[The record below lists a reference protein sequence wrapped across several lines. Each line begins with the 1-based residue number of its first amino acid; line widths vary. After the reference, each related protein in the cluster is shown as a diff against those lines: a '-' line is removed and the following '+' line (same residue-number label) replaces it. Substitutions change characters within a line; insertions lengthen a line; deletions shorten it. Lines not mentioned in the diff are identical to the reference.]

1 MPLLAL
7 SFLIALIGFR
17 SPLHA
22 GEATLYAVHG
32 IPGTALGAQ
41 TTDLPVDVA
50 VNGACVGALNGFNFG
65 EIRGPLTL
73 PAPASY
79 TVEIKPANSIT
90 PCANAT
96 LLSTQAALVSGA
108 NVSLV
113 AHLTAA
119 GAPALTAFAND
130 NSATAQG
137 QGRFILHHAAQAPA
151 VNARLF
157 RGDGFGSSPAVEV
170 PGFANG
176 AQVAAEFRPGDWQAT
191 LLAGGA
197 VVFGP
202 ATLTLQPRTVQLVY
216 AVGIFP
222 NSFTVLTRTIPTM
235 R

>member
-1 MPLLAL
+1 MPLVV
-7 SFLIALIGFR
+7 FLFLTTLVGFR
-17 SPLHA
+17 TPLHA

-32 IPGTALGAQ
+32 IPGTALGAP
-41 TTDLPVDVA
+41 TTDLAVDVA
-50 VNGACVGALNGFNFG
+50 GNGACVGALNSFNFG

-79 TVEIKPANSIT
+79 TIEIKPANSLT

-96 LLSTQAALVSGA
+96 LLSTQAALGSGA

-113 AHLTAA
+113 AHLSAA
-119 GAPALTAFAND
+119 GLPMLTAFAND
-130 NSATAQG
+130 ISATAAG
-137 QGRFILHHAAQAPA
+137 QGRLILHHTAQAPA
-151 VNARLF
+151 VDARLF
-157 RGDGFGSSPAVEV
+157 RGDGAGKSPAALV

-176 AQVAAEFRPGDWQAT
+176 AQIVAEFRPGDWQAT
-191 LLAGGA
+191 LSVGSS

-222 NSFTVLTRTIPTM
+222 DSFTLLSRTIPAV